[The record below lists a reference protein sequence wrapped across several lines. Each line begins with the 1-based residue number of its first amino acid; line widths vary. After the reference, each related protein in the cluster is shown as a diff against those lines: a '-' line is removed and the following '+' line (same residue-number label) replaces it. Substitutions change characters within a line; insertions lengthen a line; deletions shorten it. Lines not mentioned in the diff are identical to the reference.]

1 MDNTC
6 FQSKQQLWSR
16 ETIDIKLFFSS
27 FHTCN
32 FVKALQSPLEL
43 NCIIFQFLWSA
54 PFFVSSLTLVSIPSG
69 LYSLFHSSCLL
80 YLLYLF
86 MALGRSSILLGLLL
100 LLLVSVCL
108 YVCLSV
114 YLTIRLPCFPSDR
127 LRGVQVR
134 LLCPMDTCALSDGYV
149 CFVRWFQ
156 VPRGPRGVRLH
167 RSDVLCSDE

>member
-1 MDNTC
+1 MKIHGNTI
-6 FQSKQQLWSR
+6 SKHLLPLDFPTLYFFAS
-16 ETIDIKLFFSS
+16 TLLPGLYTSSIHLFVLLHPSIPSLRPFLVSIPPIS
-27 FHTCN
+27 LFH
-32 FVKALQSPLEL
+32 
-43 NCIIFQFLWSA
+43 FLLPTA

-127 LRGVQVR
+127 LRGV
-134 LLCPMDTCALSDGYV
+134 
-149 CFVRWFQ
+149 
-156 VPRGPRGVRLH
+156 
-167 RSDVLCSDE
+167 